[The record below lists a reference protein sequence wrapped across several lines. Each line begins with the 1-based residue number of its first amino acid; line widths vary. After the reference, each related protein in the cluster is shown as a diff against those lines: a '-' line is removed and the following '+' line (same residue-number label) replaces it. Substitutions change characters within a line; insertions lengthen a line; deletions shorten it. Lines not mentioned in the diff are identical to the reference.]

1 MSYLKYSFLLGNDP
15 LRLRSPFCSGDPVL
29 PPRPC
34 WAGCHAGGP
43 AHHMSQPWGS
53 REERGQQP
61 VLRPGVPQ
69 QPLEPAAS
77 SCGLEQLQDV
87 L

>member
-15 LRLRSPFCSGDPVL
+15 LGLRSPFCSGDPAL

-34 WAGCHAGGP
+34 RAGCGAGGP
-43 AHHMSQPWGS
+43 AHHMSQPWGF

-61 VLRPGVPQ
+61 ALRPGASRR
-69 QPLEPAAS
+69 PLERAAS
-77 SCGLEQLQDV
+77 SCGLEQL
-87 L
+87 